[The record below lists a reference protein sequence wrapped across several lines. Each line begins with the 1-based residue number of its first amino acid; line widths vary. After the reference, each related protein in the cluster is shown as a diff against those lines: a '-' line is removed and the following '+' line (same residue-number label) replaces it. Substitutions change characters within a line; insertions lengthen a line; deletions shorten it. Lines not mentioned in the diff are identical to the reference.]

1 MNENYR
7 DVNVA
12 VEEKDPDSLLN
23 FYRGLIAFRKSE
35 PLVMDG
41 EYKEHLKQSPN
52 FYVYSRE
59 SGDRRLLVICS
70 FADKETYFTAPEGF
84 DLLAGRL
91 VLKNYEMNLVI
102 NNSFTARPYE
112 LRVYIFE

>member
-1 MNENYR
+1 M
-7 DVNVA
+7 
-12 VEEKDPDSLLN
+12 
-23 FYRGLIAFRKSE
+23 
-35 PLVMDG
+35 
-41 EYKEHLKQSPN
+41 YKRQ
-52 FYVYSRE
+52 
-59 SGDRRLLVICS
+59 
-70 FADKETYFTAPEGF
+70 YFTAPEGF